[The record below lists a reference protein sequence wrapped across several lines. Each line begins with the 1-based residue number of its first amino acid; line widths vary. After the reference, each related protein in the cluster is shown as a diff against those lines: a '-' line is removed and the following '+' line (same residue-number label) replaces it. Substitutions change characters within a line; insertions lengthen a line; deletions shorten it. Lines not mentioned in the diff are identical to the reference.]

1 MPFSAFCSNRAA
13 VSNFI
18 QTRTRDRLRL
28 SNVTHSHVSR
38 LRERPRD
45 PKRREDTPMKTQF
58 GMALTL
64 LAGVGFGKAV

>member
-1 MPFSAFCSNRAA
+1 

-28 SNVTHSHVSR
+28 SNVRHLPR
-38 LRERPRD
+38 LSTSKAPED

-58 GMALTL
+58 GIALTL
-64 LAGVGFGKAV
+64 LAGVGFGEAV